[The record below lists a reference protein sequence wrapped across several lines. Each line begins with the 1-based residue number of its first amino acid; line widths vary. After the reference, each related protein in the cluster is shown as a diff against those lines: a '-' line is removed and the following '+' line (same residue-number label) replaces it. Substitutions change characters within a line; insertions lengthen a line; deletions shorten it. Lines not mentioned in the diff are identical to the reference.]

1 MTKVPVN
8 CDICVFTVIVADQDH
23 DCMNVRKRQMGWGW
37 QGEKIKRKF
46 LKTEL
51 NFQCLRIYWVQW
63 HNIHWPD
70 WQYFNI
76 QG

>member
-51 NFQCLRIYWVQW
+51 KFQCL
-63 HNIHWPD
+63 
-70 WQYFNI
+70 
-76 QG
+76 